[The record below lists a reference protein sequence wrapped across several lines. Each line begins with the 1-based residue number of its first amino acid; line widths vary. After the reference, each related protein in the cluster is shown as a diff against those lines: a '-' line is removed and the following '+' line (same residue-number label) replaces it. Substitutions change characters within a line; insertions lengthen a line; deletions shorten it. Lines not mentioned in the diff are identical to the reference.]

1 MTSST
6 QPPIDGRS
14 RRKIETRRRL
24 VASARELFAAE
35 GIDAVR
41 INEIT
46 EAAGVGFGS
55 FYNHFESKDA
65 IVGAVVEEVATELG
79 EAIER
84 ATADLDD
91 AAEVVAVAH
100 RTIVERCAADPRL
113 GWLLVRLDV
122 THDLALQAL
131 APFAARDLE
140 RGVATGRFAV
150 DHPAAALIA
159 SGGALLAVVRAVLRS
174 GADVDPTEAASRHAA
189 LMLLLLGVPASEAD
203 AIAHRPLP
211 AAA

>member
-6 QPPIDGRS
+6 EPPLDGRT
-14 RRKIETRRRL
+14 RRRIETRRRL
-24 VASARELFAAE
+24 VASARGLFADE

-65 IVGAVVEEVATELG
+65 IVAAVVEEVATELG
-79 EAIER
+79 QAIER

-91 AAEVVAVAH
+91 PAEVVAVAH
-100 RTIVERCAADPRL
+100 RTIVERCAHDHPL

-122 THDLALQAL
+122 THDIALQAL
-131 APFAARDLE
+131 APFAARDLD
-140 RGVATGRFAV
+140 RGVAAGRFVV
-150 DHPAAALIA
+150 DHPASVLIA

-174 GADVDPTEAASRHAA
+174 ADAVDAGEVASRHAA
-189 LMLLLLGVPASEAD
+189 LMLVLFGVPAAEAD
-203 AIAHRPLP
+203 AIARRPLP
-211 AAA
+211 SA

>member
-1 MTSST
+1 MSST
-6 QPPIDGRS
+6 DEPTDGRS

-24 VASARELFAAE
+24 VEAARARFASD

-55 FYNHFESKDA
+55 FYNHFEGKDA
-65 IVGAVVEEVATELG
+65 IVAAVVEEVATELG

-100 RTIVERCAADPRL
+100 RTIVERCAADHRL

-122 THDLALQAL
+122 THDIALQSWHRS
-131 APFAARDLE
+131 PH
-140 RGVATGRFAV
+140 AT
-150 DHPAAALIA
+150 
-159 SGGALLAVVRAVLRS
+159 SS
-174 GADVDPTEAASRHAA
+174 AASQ
-189 LMLLLLGVPASEAD
+189 PAGSRSL
-203 AIAHRPLP
+203 IPPPR
-211 AAA
+211 

>member
-6 QPPIDGRS
+6 EPTDGRS
-14 RRKIETRRRL
+14 RRRIETRRRL
-24 VASARELFAAE
+24 VAAARSCFATE
-35 GIDAVR
+35 GVDAVR

-65 IVGAVVEEVATELG
+65 IVAAVVEEVATELG

-100 RTIVERCAADPRL
+100 RTIVQRCAEDPPL

-122 THDLALQAL
+122 THDIALQTL

-140 RGVATGRFAV
+140 RGVDSGRFV
-150 DHPAAALIA
+150 VEHPASVLIA

-174 GADVDPTEAASRHAA
+174 GDDVDATEAASRHAA
-189 LMLLLLGVPASEAD
+189 LMLVLLGVPAGDAD
-203 AIAHRPLP
+203 AIARRPLP
-211 AAA
+211 AA

>member
-6 QPPIDGRS
+6 DEPTDGRS

-24 VASARELFAAE
+24 VEAARACFASD

-55 FYNHFESKDA
+55 FYNHFEGKDA
-65 IVGAVVEEVATELG
+65 IVAAVVEEVATELG

-84 ATADLDD
+84 ATAELADP
-91 AAEVVAVAH
+91 AEVVAVAH
-100 RTIVERCAADPRL
+100 RTIVERCAQDPLL

-122 THDLALQAL
+122 THDIALQAL

-140 RGVATGRFAV
+140 RGVAAGRFTV
-150 DHPAAALIA
+150 EHPAAALIA

-174 GADVDPTEAASRHAA
+174 GADVDAAEAGSRHAA
-189 LMLLLLGVPASEAD
+189 LMLVLLGVPAGEAD
-203 AIAHRPLP
+203 AIAARPLP